1 MQRRVAQRALHAMSP
16 RRQAI
21 SQLRCG
27 TVTAWL
33 RLHIRAEHGAT
44 KGRKNNSEVA
54 MAQGRLELAKIL
66 AQIILSDKKISFDDS
81 VHYIPNKKLTEQALA
96 HREPSSSV
104 RKASPPDSLLTD
116 CTPAVLEKAQTEQRN
131 TACCHETAIGH
142 RCSST

>member
-1 MQRRVAQRALHAMSP
+1 
-16 RRQAI
+16 
-21 SQLRCG
+21 
-27 TVTAWL
+27 
-33 RLHIRAEHGAT
+33 
-44 KGRKNNSEVA
+44 

-142 RCSST
+142 RCSSTRCAATRCHGEHSKQRACETDPLRS